1 MPIKIKEFSR
11 GVTTTLDKNAPAI
24 LTGLGVIGLFTSV
37 GLAVK
42 ATPKALDILRTEA
55 EVQGLRLEDE
65 DLSKLHTWFT
75 PKEVVLLT
83 WKAYLPSVLTG
94 VFTAGCIIGANS
106 LNAKRRAAL
115 LAAYSITE
123 KTYREYQDK
132 VKDIVGE
139 KKEREVR
146 SEVAKDVLKKSKADH
161 TLVKEEYED
170 SILCFDKM
178 SGRYF
183 SSNVNRL
190 FKAEVN
196 FNKRMMNDF
205 WANLND
211 FYTEVGLA
219 PIALGDT
226 LGWNTDN
233 LLEIETYAGMT
244 PDDKPCLI
252 MDFINPPKA
261 DFR

>member
-1 MPIKIKEFSR
+1 MPIKIKEFTR

-24 LTGLGVIGLFTSV
+24 LTGLGVVGLFTTV

-42 ATPKALDILRTEA
+42 ATPKALQILRSEA
-55 EVQGLRLEDE
+55 DNQGLRLEDE

-83 WKAYLPSVLTG
+83 WKAYMPSVVTG

-132 VKDIVGE
+132 VKEVVGE

-146 SEVAKDVLKKSKADH
+146 TEVAKDAVKNSKEDH
-161 TLVKEEYED
+161 NIVGDGYED
-170 SILCFDKM
+170 SILCFDKL

-183 SSNVNRL
+183 SSSVNRL
-190 FKAEVN
+190 YKAEVN
-196 FNKRMMNDF
+196 FNKRMMNDY

-211 FYTEVGLA
+211 FYTEIGLA
-219 PIALGDT
+219 HIAIGET
-226 LGWNTDN
+226 LGWNTEN
-233 LLEIETYAGMT
+233 MVELETYAGMT
-244 PDDKPCLI
+244 HDDKPCLV
-252 MDFINPPKA
+252 MDFANPPKA
-261 DFR
+261 NFR